1 MLVTIAIRVLEA
13 MLALGIVGSAVVVI
27 LTAIDDFKMLFK
39 KDKEP

>member
-1 MLVTIAIRVLEA
+1 MLVTIAIRVLDA

-39 KDKEP
+39 KDTEP